1 MTNMHETMYCPRDPE
16 VETSLRC
23 GRCGSLICPTCLVQS
38 PVGSRCPSCAAIG
51 RSPMQDTS
59 RGQVVKAIIVGLV
72 VAAIGGPALVGL
84 LLLVD
89 RFPRGS
95 AFGALV
101 GFVAIGYL
109 AGEAVRRP
117 TSDKDFSTAGLL
129 FGAPCRHVRVRVT
142 QSEERRLSQSGTSP
156 VKRSGVWSG
165 YKLDKRFQYIAGLS
179 VFGAYLCRHVRGGGR

>member
-1 MTNMHETMYCPRDPE
+1 MTNMHDTMYCPRDPE

-51 RSPMQDTS
+51 RSPMMDSS
-59 RGQVVKAIIVGLV
+59 RGHVVKAIITAV
-72 VAAIGGPALVGL
+72 VMAAIGGPALVGL

-109 AGEAVRRP
+109 AGEAVRR
-117 TSDKDFSTAGLL
+117 
-129 FGAPCRHVRVRVT
+129 VV
-142 QSEERRLSQSGTSP
+142 
-156 VKRSGVWSG
+156 G

-179 VFGAYLCRHVRGGGR
+179 VFGAYLAATFVVLASPNLRNDVFSNIVALAGMGIGIWVAMGRVRP

>member
-1 MTNMHETMYCPRDPE
+1 MTNMHDTMYCPRDPE

-95 AFGALV
+95 AFGALI
-101 GFVAIGYL
+101 GFIAIGYL
-109 AGEAVRRP
+109 AGEAVRR
-117 TSDKDFSTAGLL
+117 
-129 FGAPCRHVRVRVT
+129 VV
-142 QSEERRLSQSGTSP
+142 
-156 VKRSGVWSG
+156 G

-179 VFGAYLCRHVRGGGR
+179 VFGAYLAATFVVLESPNLRNDVFSNIVALAGMGIGIWVAMGRVRP

>member
-95 AFGALV
+95 AFGALI
-101 GFVAIGYL
+101 GFIAIGYL
-109 AGEAVRRP
+109 AGEAVRR
-117 TSDKDFSTAGLL
+117 
-129 FGAPCRHVRVRVT
+129 VV
-142 QSEERRLSQSGTSP
+142 
-156 VKRSGVWSG
+156 G

-179 VFGAYLCRHVRGGGR
+179 VFGAYLAATFVVLASPNLRNDVFSNIVALAGMGIGIWVAMGRVRP

>member
-1 MTNMHETMYCPRDPE
+1 MTNMHDTLYCPRDPE
-16 VETSLRC
+16 METSLRC

-109 AGEAVRRP
+109 AGEAVRR
-117 TSDKDFSTAGLL
+117 
-129 FGAPCRHVRVRVT
+129 VV
-142 QSEERRLSQSGTSP
+142 
-156 VKRSGVWSG
+156 G

-179 VFGAYLCRHVRGGGR
+179 VFGAYLAATFVVLASPNLRNDVFSNIVALAGMGIGIWVAMGRVRP

>member
-1 MTNMHETMYCPRDPE
+1 MTNMHDTMYCPRDPE

-109 AGEAVRRP
+109 AGEAVRR
-117 TSDKDFSTAGLL
+117 
-129 FGAPCRHVRVRVT
+129 VV
-142 QSEERRLSQSGTSP
+142 
-156 VKRSGVWSG
+156 G

-179 VFGAYLCRHVRGGGR
+179 VFGAYLAATFVVLASPNLRNDVFSNIVALAGMGIGIWVAMGRVRP

>member
-1 MTNMHETMYCPRDPE
+1 MTNMHDTLYCPRDPE

-51 RSPMQDTS
+51 RSPMQDSS
-59 RGQVVKAIIVGLV
+59 RGHVVKAIITAV
-72 VAAIGGPALVGL
+72 VMAAIGGPALVGL

-89 RFPRGS
+89 RFPRGA

-109 AGEAVRRP
+109 AGEAVRR
-117 TSDKDFSTAGLL
+117 
-129 FGAPCRHVRVRVT
+129 VV
-142 QSEERRLSQSGTSP
+142 
-156 VKRSGVWSG
+156 G

-179 VFGAYLCRHVRGGGR
+179 VFGAYLAATFVVLASPNLRNDVFSNIVALAGMGIGIWVAMGRVRP

>member
-1 MTNMHETMYCPRDPE
+1 MTNMHDTMYCPRDPE

-109 AGEAVRRP
+109 AGEAVRR
-117 TSDKDFSTAGLL
+117 
-129 FGAPCRHVRVRVT
+129 VV
-142 QSEERRLSQSGTSP
+142 
-156 VKRSGVWSG
+156 G

-179 VFGAYLCRHVRGGGR
+179 VFGAYLAATFVVLASPNLRNDVFSNIVALAGMGIGIAMGRVRP

>member
-84 LLLVD
+84 LLVVD

-109 AGEAVRRP
+109 AGEAVRR
-117 TSDKDFSTAGLL
+117 
-129 FGAPCRHVRVRVT
+129 VV
-142 QSEERRLSQSGTSP
+142 
-156 VKRSGVWSG
+156 G

-179 VFGAYLCRHVRGGGR
+179 VFGAYLVATFVVLASPNLRNDVFSNIVALAGMGIGIWVAMGRVRP

>member
-109 AGEAVRRP
+109 AGEAVRR
-117 TSDKDFSTAGLL
+117 
-129 FGAPCRHVRVRVT
+129 VV
-142 QSEERRLSQSGTSP
+142 
-156 VKRSGVWSG
+156 G

-179 VFGAYLCRHVRGGGR
+179 VFGAYLAATFVVLASPNLRNDVFSNIVALAGMGIGIWVAMGRVRP

>member
-1 MTNMHETMYCPRDPE
+1 MTNMHDTLYCPRDPE

-51 RSPMQDTS
+51 RSPMQDSS
-59 RGQVVKAIIVGLV
+59 RGHMVKAIITAIV
-72 VAAIGGPALVGL
+72 VAAIRRARPRRAPICWWTGGQI
-84 LLLVD
+84 
-89 RFPRGS
+89 PRGA

-109 AGEAVRRP
+109 AGEAVRR
-117 TSDKDFSTAGLL
+117 
-129 FGAPCRHVRVRVT
+129 VV
-142 QSEERRLSQSGTSP
+142 
-156 VKRSGVWSG
+156 G

-179 VFGAYLCRHVRGGGR
+179 VFGAYLAATFVVASPNLRNDVFRT